1 MVKESKRM
9 LVKLKLPRKLVNK
22 LDRIARERGIRR
34 GRLIASLLA
43 DWVEYYVEDRFE
55 PFSMR
60 LDRMGII
67 DKLLGEIVVV
77 RMIKGEPYC
86 DYCKSFTCG
95 HARYVK
101 KLYSRKWKK
110 ILMEKMD
117 LEDDSS

>member
-1 MVKESKRM
+1 MDEEPKRM
-9 LVKLKLPRKLVNK
+9 LVKLKLPRKLVNR

-34 GRLIASLLA
+34 SRLIASLLA

-60 LDRMGII
+60 LDRVGVI

-77 RMIKGEPYC
+77 RMIRGEPYC
-86 DYCKSFTCG
+86 DYCKSFICG

-101 KLYSRKWKK
+101 KLYSRKKRK
-110 ILMEKMD
+110 ILMDEAD
-117 LEDDSS
+117 LGDDSG

>member
-1 MVKESKRM
+1 MGRESEKM
-9 LVKLKLPRKLVNK
+9 FAKLKLPRRLVDR

-34 GRLIASLLA
+34 SRLIASLLA

-60 LDRMGII
+60 LDRMGVI

-77 RMIKGEPYC
+77 RIIRGEPYC

-101 KLYSRKWKK
+101 KLYSRKRRE
-110 ILMEKMD
+110 ILMEEAD
-117 LEDDSS
+117 LGD